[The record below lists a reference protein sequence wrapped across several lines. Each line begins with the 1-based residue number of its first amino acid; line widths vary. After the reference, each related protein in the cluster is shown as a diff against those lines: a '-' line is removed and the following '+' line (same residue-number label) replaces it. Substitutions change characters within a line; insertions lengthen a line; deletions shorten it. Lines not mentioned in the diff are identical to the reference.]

1 LPLSLTVSLSVSLE
15 TWLAGELSEVGEKEE
30 EEEEMERMKK
40 LEKVKKRD
48 RIHSEPEGRVWF
60 QSRGVAA
67 KC

>member
-1 LPLSLTVSLSVSLE
+1 
-15 TWLAGELSEVGEKEE
+15 
-30 EEEEMERMKK
+30 MERMKK